1 MNLAAAAE
9 VLGAVP
15 VGWTAA
21 LAGRRLAV
29 SGAPALWVMIALEA
43 AIALSAVLLSPATAA
58 PILLIAGWSL
68 GLLAVVDVLALR
80 LPDIITLPLG
90 LGGLL
95 LGPRLLGTPLL
106 DHVIGAAAGYAVF
119 ALLAWAYARFRG
131 REGLG
136 MGDAKL
142 LAVAGAWLGWMALP
156 IVVVFASAGGLA
168 WVAIRLLRHG
178 RAGLAEPIAFG
189 APLCAAIWVSLLLAA
204 ASVAR

>member
-15 VGWTAA
+15 VGWAA
-21 LAGRRLAV
+21 TLAGRRLAA
-29 SGAPALWVMIALEA
+29 SGAPALWAMIAIEA
-43 AIALSAVLLSPATAA
+43 AIALSAVLLTPATAA
-58 PILLIAGWSL
+58 PSLLIAGWSL

-80 LPDIITLPLG
+80 LPDVITLPLG
-90 LGGLL
+90 LVGLL

-136 MGDAKL
+136 MGDAKV

-156 IVVVFASAGGLA
+156 IVVVLASAGGLA
-168 WVAIRLLRHG
+168 WAAIRLLRRG

-204 ASVAR
+204 AGLGR